1 MKKRVLAVIL
11 TLAMT
16 ASLAAGCGSG
26 EESGSDEDTI
36 TLSFL
41 DKHPEEEYKGYF
53 EQAIADFEE
62 QNPGVEIEYE
72 NISDQAIKE
81 KLSVLAAGGDLPDI
95 FFAQGKD
102 SVRIGRKIHR
112 RINHPLKLRDIHHNV
127 VAGGHHHIGLR
138 ITCLYFPTDVC
149 YTRSRIATARLTQDM
164 IISNI
169 GQLLLYSVRI
179 LL

>member
-72 NISDQAIKE
+72 NI
-81 KLSVLAAGGDLPDI
+81 
-95 FFAQGKD
+95 
-102 SVRIGRKIHR
+102 R
-112 RINHPLKLRDIHHNV
+112 
-127 VAGGHHHIGLR
+127 
-138 ITCLYFPTDVC
+138 
-149 YTRSRIATARLTQDM
+149 RSRKSLVSLQQAVTCR
-164 IISNI
+164 ISSSP
-169 GQLLLYSVRI
+169 GAESV
-179 LL
+179 

>member
-1 MKKRVLAVIL
+1 MKKRMLAVIL

-16 ASLAAGCGSG
+16 ASLAVGCGG
-26 EESGSDEDTI
+26 GGESGSDGDTI
-36 TLSFL
+36 TLTFL

-95 FFAQGKD
+95 FFAWGGECLNRFTRAGRTLDLTPYMDEDPEWRDSFLPSFLSSSVYEGKNYAVPYRSAVLYMLYNKQIFAD
-102 SVRIGRKIHR
+102 
-112 RINHPLKLRDIHHNV
+112 N
-127 VAGGHHHIGLR
+127 GLEV
-138 ITCLYFPTDVC
+138 PTTWDEFIDV
-149 YTRSRIATARLTQDM
+149 
-164 IISNI
+164 
-169 GQLLLYSVRI
+169 
-179 LL
+179 